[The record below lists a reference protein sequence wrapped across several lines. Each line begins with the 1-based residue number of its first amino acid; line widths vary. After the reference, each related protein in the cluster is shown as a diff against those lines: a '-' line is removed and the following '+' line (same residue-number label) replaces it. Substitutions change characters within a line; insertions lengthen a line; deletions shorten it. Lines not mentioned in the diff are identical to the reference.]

1 MRSSNEIEEV
11 INNEVEDK
19 LIATCLLKKN
29 YMIWNRIKSFRR
41 LSWKYVISRLTKDFI
56 I

>member
-1 MRSSNEIEEV
+1 MRSSHEIEKV

-19 LIATCLLKKN
+19 LIITCLLKK
-29 YMIWNRIKSFRR
+29 
-41 LSWKYVISRLTKDFI
+41 I

>member
-1 MRSSNEIEEV
+1 MRSSNEIEKV

-19 LIATCLLKKN
+19 LIVTCLLKK
-29 YMIWNRIKSFRR
+29 K
-41 LSWKYVISRLTKDFI
+41 I

>member
-1 MRSSNEIEEV
+1 MRSSNEIEKV

-19 LIATCLLKKN
+19 LIITCLLKK
-29 YMIWNRIKSFRR
+29 
-41 LSWKYVISRLTKDFI
+41 I